1 MSTRLSQLLSYFSHN
16 AFGLK
21 RCAPLVM
28 PVLLLASVFC
38 GSDVLAQQALAQSA
52 SNGKALDQIA
62 SITVNGEVYL
72 KQDQLLQ
79 WLKHQGVA
87 VSPPVTPPASQS
99 AAPQASAPKSNPPSR
114 EYQGTAKIRHA
125 VVTGPA
131 WNCSLKP
138 PFADNFFEA
147 TAATRHQATNWVSGE
162 CMKALQD
169 AVQCRESRVVCSED

>member
-1 MSTRLSQLLSYFSHN
+1 MSTRLSQLLSYFFHN

-21 RCAPLVM
+21 RRAPLVM
-28 PVLLLASVFC
+28 PALLLASVFC
-38 GSDVLAQQALAQSA
+38 GSDVLAQQSLPQST
-52 SNGKALDQIA
+52 SNGKALDQID

-79 WLKHQGVA
+79 WLEQQGGA

-99 AAPQASAPKSNPPSR
+99 AAPQASAPKPNPPSR